1 MSEKILLV
9 DDEKDFLDV
18 MSERIEARGMDVT
31 TADSAEK
38 ALKDVE
44 SGGFDAIILDLMM
57 PGMDGLQTLKAI
69 KKKNPDLQVILLTGH
84 ATVEK
89 GIEAMKLGAMDFLE
103 KPADLDKLTEIIKK
117 AQARKMVI
125 IERKMEEKMKQIIGT
140 KGWEPQRCIKKME
153 KTSPNIM
160 CVEATKNPGRIAG
173 IDQRCNPG
181 SVRFFSIFFT
191 LRESLRRPAFAL
203 SRDRSRPLRLHP
215 C

>member
-18 MSERIEARGMDVT
+18 MSERIEARGMEVT

-38 ALKDVE
+38 AIESVE
-44 SGGFDAIILDLMM
+44 SGGYDAIILDLMM
-57 PGMDGLQTLKAI
+57 PGMDGLQALKAI

-103 KPADLDKLTEIIKK
+103 KPADINKLTEIIKK

-140 KGWEPQRCIKKME
+140 RGW
-153 KTSPNIM
+153 
-160 CVEATKNPGRIAG
+160 
-173 IDQRCNPG
+173 
-181 SVRFFSIFFT
+181 
-191 LRESLRRPAFAL
+191 
-203 SRDRSRPLRLHP
+203 
-215 C
+215 

>member
-18 MSERIEARGMDVT
+18 MSERIEARGMSVT

-38 ALKDVE
+38 ALESVE

-140 KGWEPQRCIKKME
+140 KAW
-153 KTSPNIM
+153 
-160 CVEATKNPGRIAG
+160 
-173 IDQRCNPG
+173 
-181 SVRFFSIFFT
+181 
-191 LRESLRRPAFAL
+191 
-203 SRDRSRPLRLHP
+203 
-215 C
+215 